1 MQGFVSKRGLK
12 LYVSEAFWGSK
23 LWQGEIFGVNEHQF
37 GNFHFHHIP
46 RAYRL
51 QMILAL
57 CFLVFFG
64 SSGSF
69 FRGAYP

>member
-57 CFLVFFG
+57 CFLVFFW
-64 SSGSF
+64 F
-69 FRGAYP
+69 